1 MMNWE
6 TRKTLRCG
14 RTREVCIFGLGSTFN
29 VATNSFLNILFFF
42 PSVSFVSCMEK
53 SKILFI
59 TMDHLHVANVAFSR
73 SQSQEGVIVHCSQA
87 FKELLV

>member
-6 TRKTLRCG
+6 TRKMLRCG
-14 RTREVCIFGLGSTFN
+14 RMREVCIFGLGSTFN
-29 VATNSFLNILFFF
+29 VATNFFLNILFFF

-59 TMDHLHVANVAFSR
+59 TMYHLITFMW
-73 SQSQEGVIVHCSQA
+73 QMLPSQEVNPR
-87 FKELLV
+87 KE